1 MYYIIG
7 FIIIIAVIIDC
18 ITRTKTAGQKVSS
31 DSEEIETETAGAD
44 DTAKSAPQSQ
54 YYKSN
59 LLTKSEWAFY
69 KYKLKPLA
77 DKYNFHILSKVR
89 MEDIVKPKD
98 TLDKSAKVSAR
109 GRVKSRHSD
118 FVIANPDNL
127 RIYLAIELD
136 GKSHEKL
143 DQQKADHFKDS
154 VFEEIGLPFI
164 RTNGKDDIE
173 KELCEKLKISVKQ

>member
-1 MYYIIG
+1 
-7 FIIIIAVIIDC
+7 
-18 ITRTKTAGQKVSS
+18 
-31 DSEEIETETAGAD
+31 
-44 DTAKSAPQSQ
+44 
-54 YYKSN
+54 
-59 LLTKSEWAFY
+59 
-69 KYKLKPLA
+69 
-77 DKYNFHILSKVR
+77 

-98 TLDKSAKVSAR
+98 TLDKSAKASAR
-109 GRVKSRHSD
+109 GRVKSRHID

-143 DQQKADHFKDS
+143 DQQKADYFKDS

-173 KELCEKLKISVKQ
+173 KELCEKLNISVKQ

>member
-7 FIIIIAVIIDC
+7 CIIIIAIIIDC

-44 DTAKSAPQSQ
+44 DNAKSAPQSL

-98 TLDKSAKVSAR
+98 TLDKSAKASAR
-109 GRVKSRHSD
+109 GRVKSRHID

-143 DQQKADHFKDS
+143 DQQKADYFKDS
-154 VFEEIGLPFI
+154 VFEEIGLPFM

-173 KELCEKLKISVKQ
+173 KELCEKLNISVKQ

>member
-7 FIIIIAVIIDC
+7 CIIIIAIIIDC

-44 DTAKSAPQSQ
+44 DNAKSAPQSL

-98 TLDKSAKVSAR
+98 TLDKSSKASAR
-109 GRVKSRHSD
+109 GRVKSRHID

-143 DQQKADHFKDS
+143 DQQKADYFKDS

>member
-7 FIIIIAVIIDC
+7 CIIIIAIIIDC
-18 ITRTKTAGQKVSS
+18 ITRTNTAGQKVSS

-44 DTAKSAPQSQ
+44 DNAKSAPQSL

-109 GRVKSRHSD
+109 GRVKSRHID

-143 DQQKADHFKDS
+143 DQQKADYFKDS

>member
-7 FIIIIAVIIDC
+7 CIIIIAIIIDC

-44 DTAKSAPQSQ
+44 DNAKSAPQSL

-98 TLDKSAKVSAR
+98 TLDKSAKASAR
-109 GRVKSRHSD
+109 GRVKSRHID

-143 DQQKADHFKDS
+143 DQQKADYFKDS

-173 KELCEKLKISVKQ
+173 KELCEKLNISVKQ